1 MTNHSFDN
9 QMSPET
15 YLCHG
20 PFDPEVFGGVVN
32 PPVYHASTVIFKN
45 CKELNERHQALFED
59 AEDEVMYY
67 GRFGTPITFAVQKAL
82 AELEGGYRSLL
93 VPTGLAACTSAL
105 LALVKSG
112 DHILVS
118 SSVYGPTRGFVNNVL
133 AKMGVSATFFDPTI
147 GDGIGQLFQ
156 ENTTVVFTESPGS
169 QTFDIQDIPA
179 ITRVAHAHNAKVII
193 DNTWATPL
201 FFKPFEHGVDVSVH
215 AATKYI
221 VGHSDAQMGLIT
233 TNKETWLAIRRFI
246 YLFGLH
252 AAPDDV
258 YLAQRGLRTMSL
270 RLGRHQDSALKIA
283 MLQDRA
289 DVAIVDETEQT
300 DLVRYSSLFKY
311 EMVAILANEH
321 PLTRKPWLEAE
332 DFRGESLITYAV
344 PDERIDLC
352 RKVLKP
358 AGIPIRRKTTELTMA
373 IIQQVACQRGIAA
386 LPIWA
391 VSEYLEKKYVTAKS
405 ITENKLISE
414 VWLATLTENID
425 KGYVNDFIGFTR
437 QRCLRLLDEI

>member
-67 GRFGTPITFAVQKAL
+67 GRFGTPITFAAQKAL

-147 GDGIGQLFQ
+147 G
-156 ENTTVVFTESPGS
+156 
-169 QTFDIQDIPA
+169 
-179 ITRVAHAHNAKVII
+179 
-193 DNTWATPL
+193 
-201 FFKPFEHGVDVSVH
+201 
-215 AATKYI
+215 
-221 VGHSDAQMGLIT
+221 
-233 TNKETWLAIRRFI
+233 
-246 YLFGLH
+246 
-252 AAPDDV
+252 
-258 YLAQRGLRTMSL
+258 
-270 RLGRHQDSALKIA
+270 
-283 MLQDRA
+283 
-289 DVAIVDETEQT
+289 
-300 DLVRYSSLFKY
+300 
-311 EMVAILANEH
+311 
-321 PLTRKPWLEAE
+321 
-332 DFRGESLITYAV
+332 
-344 PDERIDLC
+344 
-352 RKVLKP
+352 
-358 AGIPIRRKTTELTMA
+358 
-373 IIQQVACQRGIAA
+373 
-386 LPIWA
+386 
-391 VSEYLEKKYVTAKS
+391 
-405 ITENKLISE
+405 
-414 VWLATLTENID
+414 
-425 KGYVNDFIGFTR
+425 
-437 QRCLRLLDEI
+437 

>member
-1 MTNHSFDN
+1 M
-9 QMSPET
+9 
-15 YLCHG
+15 
-20 PFDPEVFGGVVN
+20 
-32 PPVYHASTVIFKN
+32 
-45 CKELNERHQALFED
+45 
-59 AEDEVMYY
+59 
-67 GRFGTPITFAVQKAL
+67 
-82 AELEGGYRSLL
+82 
-93 VPTGLAACTSAL
+93 PTGLAACTSAL

-283 MLQDRA
+283 KWFEEREE
-289 DVAIVDETEQT
+289 VEQVLHPALPSCPGHEIWKRDFT
-300 DLVRYSSLFKY
+300 GSSGLFS
-311 EMVAILANEH
+311 V
-321 PLTRKPWLEAE
+321 
-332 DFRGESLITYAV
+332 
-344 PDERIDLC
+344 
-352 RKVLKP
+352 VLKP
-358 AGIPIRRKTTELTMA
+358 HYSKES
-373 IIQQVACQRGIAA
+373 V
-386 LPIWA
+386 
-391 VSEYLEKKYVTAKS
+391 EKF
-405 ITENKLISE
+405 
-414 VWLATLTENID
+414 ID
-425 KGYVNDFIGFTR
+425 SLQYFGIGFRGAVLKAWPFHLTR
-437 QRCLRLLDEI
+437 VKIVRNITGRTKGTPSVYKSA

>member
-1 MTNHSFDN
+1 M
-9 QMSPET
+9 
-15 YLCHG
+15 
-20 PFDPEVFGGVVN
+20 
-32 PPVYHASTVIFKN
+32 
-45 CKELNERHQALFED
+45 
-59 AEDEVMYY
+59 
-67 GRFGTPITFAVQKAL
+67 
-82 AELEGGYRSLL
+82 
-93 VPTGLAACTSAL
+93 PTGLAACTSAL

-283 MLQDRA
+283 KWFEEREE
-289 DVAIVDETEQT
+289 VEQVLHPALPSCPGHEIWKRDFT
-300 DLVRYSSLFKY
+300 GSSGLFS
-311 EMVAILANEH
+311 V
-321 PLTRKPWLEAE
+321 
-332 DFRGESLITYAV
+332 
-344 PDERIDLC
+344 
-352 RKVLKP
+352 VLKP
-358 AGIPIRRKTTELTMA
+358 HYSKESVEKFIDTCSISALVFRGAVLKAWPFHLTRVK
-373 IIQQVACQRGIAA
+373 IVRNITGRTKGTPSV
-386 LPIWA
+386 
-391 VSEYLEKKYVTAKS
+391 YKS
-405 ITENKLISE
+405 
-414 VWLATLTENID
+414 A
-425 KGYVNDFIGFTR
+425 
-437 QRCLRLLDEI
+437 

>member
-270 RLGRHQDSALKIA
+270 RLGRHQDSALN
-283 MLQDRA
+283 
-289 DVAIVDETEQT
+289 
-300 DLVRYSSLFKY
+300 F
-311 EMVAILANEH
+311 
-321 PLTRKPWLEAE
+321 
-332 DFRGESLITYAV
+332 
-344 PDERIDLC
+344 
-352 RKVLKP
+352 
-358 AGIPIRRKTTELTMA
+358 GI
-373 IIQQVACQRGIAA
+373 
-386 LPIWA
+386 
-391 VSEYLEKKYVTAKS
+391 
-405 ITENKLISE
+405 
-414 VWLATLTENID
+414 
-425 KGYVNDFIGFTR
+425 
-437 QRCLRLLDEI
+437 

>member
-1 MTNHSFDN
+1 M
-9 QMSPET
+9 
-15 YLCHG
+15 
-20 PFDPEVFGGVVN
+20 
-32 PPVYHASTVIFKN
+32 
-45 CKELNERHQALFED
+45 HQC
-59 AEDEVMYY
+59 
-67 GRFGTPITFAVQKAL
+67 IT
-82 AELEGGYRSLL
+82 GSG
-93 VPTGLAACTSAL
+93 
-105 LALVKSG
+105 KSG

-283 MLQDRA
+283 KWFEEREE
-289 DVAIVDETEQT
+289 VEQVLHPALPSCPGHEIWKRDFT
-300 DLVRYSSLFKY
+300 GSSGLFS
-311 EMVAILANEH
+311 V
-321 PLTRKPWLEAE
+321 
-332 DFRGESLITYAV
+332 
-344 PDERIDLC
+344 
-352 RKVLKP
+352 VLKP
-358 AGIPIRRKTTELTMA
+358 HYSKES
-373 IIQQVACQRGIAA
+373 V
-386 LPIWA
+386 
-391 VSEYLEKKYVTAKS
+391 EKF
-405 ITENKLISE
+405 
-414 VWLATLTENID
+414 ID
-425 KGYVNDFIGFTR
+425 SLQYFGIGFRGAVLKAWPFHLTR
-437 QRCLRLLDEI
+437 VKIVRNITGRTKGTPSVYKSA

>member
-32 PPVYHASTVIFKN
+32 SACISRLYGHLQKLQ
-45 CKELNERHQALFED
+45 ELNERHQALFED

-82 AELEGGYRSLL
+82 AELEGVPIFTGAYRAGSMHQCI
-93 VPTGLAACTSAL
+93 TG
-105 LALVKSG
+105 SG
-112 DHILVS
+112 KKWRS
-118 SSVYGPTRGFVNNVL
+118 YSCQYSVYGPTRGFVNNVL

-179 ITRVAHAHNAKVII
+179 ITRVAHAHSAKVII

-258 YLAQRGLRTMSL
+258 YLAQRDYTMSL
-270 RLGRHQDSALKIA
+270 RLGRHQIQRLK
-283 MLQDRA
+283 LLNGLKNVKKWSRCY
-289 DVAIVDETEQT
+289 TRHC
-300 DLVRYSSLFKY
+300 LHVRGTKFGNVTSPVPAVCLAWCLNRTTQKY
-311 EMVAILANEH
+311 C
-321 PLTRKPWLEAE
+321 
-332 DFRGESLITYAV
+332 GEVY
-344 PDERIDLC
+344 
-352 RKVLKP
+352 
-358 AGIPIRRKTTELTMA
+358 
-373 IIQQVACQRGIAA
+373 
-386 LPIWA
+386 
-391 VSEYLEKKYVTAKS
+391 
-405 ITENKLISE
+405 
-414 VWLATLTENID
+414 
-425 KGYVNDFIGFTR
+425 
-437 QRCLRLLDEI
+437 

>member
-1 MTNHSFDN
+1 M
-9 QMSPET
+9 
-15 YLCHG
+15 
-20 PFDPEVFGGVVN
+20 
-32 PPVYHASTVIFKN
+32 
-45 CKELNERHQALFED
+45 
-59 AEDEVMYY
+59 
-67 GRFGTPITFAVQKAL
+67 
-82 AELEGGYRSLL
+82 
-93 VPTGLAACTSAL
+93 PTGLAACTSAL
-105 LALVKSG
+105 LALVKNG

-147 GDGIGQLFQ
+147 GDRIAELFQ

-283 MLQDRA
+283 KWFEEREE
-289 DVAIVDETEQT
+289 VEQVLHPALPSCPGHEIWKRDFT
-300 DLVRYSSLFKY
+300 GSSGLFS
-311 EMVAILANEH
+311 V
-321 PLTRKPWLEAE
+321 
-332 DFRGESLITYAV
+332 
-344 PDERIDLC
+344 
-352 RKVLKP
+352 VLKP
-358 AGIPIRRKTTELTMA
+358 HYSKESVEKFIDSL
-373 IIQQVACQRGIAA
+373 
-386 LPIWA
+386 
-391 VSEYLEKKYVTAKS
+391 EYF
-405 ITENKLISE
+405 
-414 VWLATLTENID
+414 
-425 KGYVNDFIGFTR
+425 GIGFRGAVLKAWLFRLTR
-437 QRCLRLLDEI
+437 VKIVRNITGRTKGTPSVYRSA